1 MVYYTRK
8 LTDLMKEKGI
18 NNIKLILGG
27 VIPSHDVDELK
38 RLGVSE
44 VFTPGTLRQ
53 TIIESLGK
61 LFKEG
66 M

>member
-1 MVYYTRK
+1 
-8 LTDLMKEKGI
+8 
-18 NNIKLILGG
+18 LGG
-27 VIPSHDVDELK
+27 VIPPHDVDELK

-44 VFTPGTLRQ
+44 VFTPGTLRK

-61 LFKEG
+61 LFKDG